1 MGESAS
7 KEHGL
12 EDKSDA
18 WEIVKRDSKVEKVW
32 EINLKIEKLECLGME
47 MEKKYEKRKY
57 W

>member
-12 EDKSDA
+12 EDKGDA
-18 WEIVKRDSKVEKVW
+18 WEIMKRDSKVEKVW

-47 MEKKYEKRKY
+47 NEKKYEKWKY